1 MSTSHI
7 EQLYQ
12 ATTEYVNCAFHK
24 RPQKAETVES
34 LRRLLAVKYDDD
46 TECNQFTNPQVQ
58 ELFEEQDRMSDA
70 MNDVAFEDFVL
81 YKLRFL
87 TTADLERYVRLSY
100 ASHTYMRLLVEQGG
114 TSALVHMMMALDAN
128 VHVGNTE
135 AVDDQFIGT
144 MNHFRHMMMRINDG
158 LFLNRVEVFL
168 VLEYMCAKKLKMLH
182 RLEKIPLQSILIH
195 TYDKKRGR
203 EGVSWANVV
212 TANPKVKE
220 PAPSHSAPQPAKWS
234 DNISVRVVGKKES
247 QSERKKRMCTK

>member
-100 ASHTYMRLLVEQGG
+100 ASHTYMRLLMEQRGI
-114 TSALVHMMMALDAN
+114 SALTHMTMALDAN
-128 VHVGNTE
+128 VRDDNKS
-135 AVDDQFIGT
+135 VDTQFIRT
-144 MNHFRHMMMRINDG
+144 MSQFRHMTMQINDG
-158 LFLNRVEVFL
+158 LFLNSLEVFI

-203 EGVSWANVV
+203 EDVSWANVV